1 MPSLPIV
8 DIRYYFENLLT
19 YLQRY
24 APLNRDDFK
33 KLVPFLEVRNFEKK
47 TAILPIGIVENYV
60 NVVMRGMVRKSI
72 RTKGNDLTLQLAT
85 EGHLIHSEISFHQ
98 RIPSEMIIETVE
110 PSIVISISYENMQ
123 TVLEEFAW
131 AERLAGAIIAAMYIQ
146 KDARAMLQLTQ
157 GTKERFIEYVTNNP
171 QMLQR
176 VPQKIL
182 ASYLNIKPET
192 YSRLKHLLR
201 GRS

>member
-8 DIRYYFENLLT
+8 DIRYYFESLLT

-33 KLVPFLEVRNFEKK
+33 KLIPFLEVRNFEKK

-60 NVVMRGMVRKSI
+60 NIVMRGMVRKSI

-146 KDARAMLQLTQ
+146 KDARAMLQLTK
-157 GTKERFIEYVTNNP
+157 GTKERFIDYVTNNP

>member
-8 DIRYYFENLLT
+8 DIRYYFESLLT

-146 KDARAMLQLTQ
+146 KDARAMLQLTK
-157 GTKERFIEYVTNNP
+157 GTKERFIDYVTNNP